1 MGTIYY
7 IFYHWILITI
17 LLVISIVLFLIN
29 KDIFNWLVSL
39 NLLNENVIHFFLFH
53 CKVCIIFILLVLLFE
68 IIFYIAP
75 ARRRKFRFM
84 TSGTIIA
91 AISTLIITGG
101 FDIFISNFS
110 NYNKIYGPLAT
121 IFIFF
126 LWLQTV
132 AFMILVGFE
141 INAVVYLAD
150 EENPRPIIP
159 KINFKNIL
167 PKHTKK
173 LKKNELQ
180 EKENRG
186 IK

>member
-1 MGTIYY
+1 
-7 IFYHWILITI
+7 
-17 LLVISIVLFLIN
+17 
-29 KDIFNWLVSL
+29 
-39 NLLNENVIHFFLFH
+39 
-53 CKVCIIFILLVLLFE
+53 
-68 IIFYIAP
+68 
-75 ARRRKFRFM
+75 
-84 TSGTIIA
+84 
-91 AISTLIITGG
+91 
-101 FDIFISNFS
+101 
-110 NYNKIYGPLAT
+110 
-121 IFIFF
+121 
-126 LWLQTV
+126 
-132 AFMILVGFE
+132 MILVGFE